1 MQLSMSLERR
11 LDDGI
16 PLRREG
22 LWFVL
27 DLPGDTMSTLAA
39 ALASEANSER
49 DVRDKTCICAA
60 HDRPCLRIGREVAE
74 ETLPY
79 SS

>member
-27 DLPGDTMSTLAA
+27 DLPGDTMSTLAV

-60 HDRPCLRIGREVAE
+60 HDRPCLKTGQEVAE